1 MLLIILVVLFTM
13 VMFLWL
19 LSLLGANELAQKA
32 SPWLAFFACL
42 FLGIVVFLLGTGVIV
57 IESTRAIR

>member
-1 MLLIILVVLFTM
+1 VFTVLLVCFIM

-19 LSLLGANELAQKA
+19 LSLLGAVPNAPNY

-42 FLGIVVFLLGTGVIV
+42 FLGMVVFLSGSGIV
-57 IESTRAIR
+57 VLR

>member
-1 MLLIILVVLFTM
+1 MWVVLVVCFIM

-19 LSLLGANELAQKA
+19 LSLLGAVPNAPGY

-42 FLGIVVFLLGTGVIV
+42 FLGIAVFLAGFGVAIV
-57 IESTRAIR
+57 ERVR